1 MIDVISD
8 KKQMYDS
15 VFTGKENASKDWN
28 CNLSI
33 FLTSF
38 NVYFVCGYACIMCIG
53 LKTAI
58 WLFWDKIWLFWWTQF
73 GNPAHGLPGSARVFD
88 YDWRTRAF
96 VALFCHHP
104 RSHFAKLLT
113 RALFIGPR
121 HCSYIFVP
129 CLAFRVHVAR
139 DLNKTI
145 LFLVGVLST
154 GSAEMFPGGNVD
166 ILLIIFRLLTTQCKW
181 TFTKRFTFSTPQS

>member
-1 MIDVISD
+1 MFELHFHCKSLLTRLSDYAGCTEYCKYFTGALKMIDVISD

-58 WLFWDKIWLFWWTQF
+58 WLFWDKIWLFW
-73 GNPAHGLPGSARVFD
+73 
-88 YDWRTRAF
+88 
-96 VALFCHHP
+96 
-104 RSHFAKLLT
+104 
-113 RALFIGPR
+113 
-121 HCSYIFVP
+121 
-129 CLAFRVHVAR
+129 
-139 DLNKTI
+139 
-145 LFLVGVLST
+145 
-154 GSAEMFPGGNVD
+154 
-166 ILLIIFRLLTTQCKW
+166 
-181 TFTKRFTFSTPQS
+181 